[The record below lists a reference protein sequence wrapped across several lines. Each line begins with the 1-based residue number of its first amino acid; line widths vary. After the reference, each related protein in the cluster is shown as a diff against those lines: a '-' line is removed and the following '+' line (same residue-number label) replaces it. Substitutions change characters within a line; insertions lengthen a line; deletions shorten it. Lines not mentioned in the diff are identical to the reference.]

1 MCSIKY
7 VILLSGISS
16 AGTGTKEKIKKL
28 YKIRRR
34 EGNSVK
40 ECAIVQFIFKNDLI
54 HFLPK
59 HVFLQVKLFNYK
71 FYSQDNSEIKCG
83 HKWAQTEHMH

>member
-16 AGTGTKEKIKKL
+16 AGTGMKEKIKKL

-40 ECAIVQFIFKNDLI
+40 ECTIVLFIFKNDLI

-59 HVFLQVKLFNYK
+59 HMFLQVKLFNYK
-71 FYSQDNSEIKCG
+71 LYFQDNSEIKCG